1 MNRLMKKISILI
13 LCVLVI
19 MWLVVFI
26 NSITLKI
33 NVLEIIKTNILG
45 EPQEINNGYD
55 VYIDKFFK
63 EIETENYEAAYN
75 LTDEENTKFKFGT
88 FENFKNKLQNICFI
102 DGVYNENNVCVLG
115 EIIEKDKF
123 DDLSFEMTYYDY
135 TGETLENKTIEAVLR
150 VYEDDTYKLYITDYT
165 ED

>member
-88 FENFKNKLQNICFI
+88 FENFKNKLQNICIIFI
-102 DGVYNENNVCVLG
+102 Y
-115 EIIEKDKF
+115 
-123 DDLSFEMTYYDY
+123 S
-135 TGETLENKTIEAVLR
+135 
-150 VYEDDTYKLYITDYT
+150 
-165 ED
+165 